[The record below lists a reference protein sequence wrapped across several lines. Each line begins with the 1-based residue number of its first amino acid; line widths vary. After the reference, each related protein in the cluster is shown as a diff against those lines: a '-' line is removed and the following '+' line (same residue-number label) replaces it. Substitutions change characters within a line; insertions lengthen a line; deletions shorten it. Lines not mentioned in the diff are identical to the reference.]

1 MVLGISSFTYG
12 WAIGADQEFA
22 QTSMTEEDLVKKANE
37 FGIKCIQLGD
47 NLPIHSFSNH
57 RLDSLRNITREN
69 SIRLEIGAK
78 ELTPENLTHYI
89 SLASSLQAPLLR
101 FIIDGP
107 DYAPSIQEVV
117 TIIKEALPKLV
128 KEKITLGIENHDR
141 FKAKELA
148 TIMDAVGSDRVGICL
163 DCVNSMGAGEG
174 LEYVSDILVPYT
186 VNLHIKDFIVVRP
199 PYKMGFTITG
209 APAGTGMTN
218 VPMLMEK
225 LSKYNRCQSA
235 ILEQWVPYENNLQQT
250 IATEKLWVEQSIDY
264 LKGLSYFKF

>member
-12 WAIGADQEFA
+12 WAVGVDQDL
-22 QTSMTEEDLVKKANE
+22 TSTPMTEIGLVKKSTE
-37 FGIKCIQLGD
+37 FRIKCIQLGD
-47 NLPIHSFSNH
+47 NLPVHIFSKE
-57 RLDSLRNITREN
+57 RLDLLTKITQEN
-69 SIRLEIGAK
+69 LIRLEIGAK
-78 ELTPENLTHYI
+78 ELTAENLAHYI

-101 FIIDGP
+101 FIIDGSG
-107 DYAPSIQEVV
+107 YEPSIQTVAA
-117 TIIKEALPKLV
+117 IIKEALPQLV

-148 TIMDAVGSDRVGICL
+148 SLMEVVDSERVGICL

-186 VNLHIKDFIVVRP
+186 VNLHIKDLMVTRMP
-199 PYKMGFTITG
+199 HKMGFTITG
-209 APAGTGMTN
+209 APAGMGMTD

-250 IATEKLWVEQSIDY
+250 IATEKQWAEQSIDY
-264 LKGLSYFKF
+264 LKGLSYFKL